1 MMSDAVKQP
10 LPTIRAQIYALV
22 WACVV
27 PALIGLAL
35 LANNFYERER
45 DQIQLE
51 SLITARAL
59 AQAVD
64 RDLNTG
70 ITMALAL
77 SHDTSLDRGDLAAF
91 YQLASKALRPEFPG
105 FNFVLS
111 DSQSVQLLNT
121 ARPFGNRLPDPGSF
135 ERISQVF
142 QTGRTLISDVF
153 IGGALQRPLV
163 AVHVPVER
171 DGKVLYV
178 LSVAFLPERLGKVL
192 SEQHLPQGRVAGIFD
207 RHGVIV
213 ARSHQPEKF
222 VGRYGSPSLLAGM
235 SDKGEAAIR
244 TTTLEGTPVYSMYSH
259 SQMSGWAVVI
269 GVPRSTVLA
278 EMLASI
284 RWISL
289 GVFVLL
295 ALGIT
300 GAWYFARRI
309 EHSVRALS
317 VAASALGKNGQLQ
330 QLVLKPQFREADEAI
345 QTLQAVEEELQHY
358 RHQLESAI
366 EVRTAELQQA
376 RRAAID
382 KETRTRTV
390 MDNVGDGIITMT
402 ADGRIA
408 SFNRAA
414 SSIFGY
420 SAEEVVGQPLT
431 CLMPEPMRAAHEAG
445 VARYLAGHVPT
456 VVGRNNIELQ
466 GLHKSGHSFV
476 LELAIRALFVEG
488 QHLFVGIV
496 RDVTERKRAERELR
510 QAMEQAQ
517 VASAAKDVFVANMSH
532 ELRTPMNAVLGMA
545 HLLASTGLR
554 AEQSRYLDM
563 IRASGQSLLGI
574 LNDILD
580 FSKMSAGKI
589 EVYPAPFQLDDVL
602 HALAA
607 IMSVNAGERN
617 LELCLG
623 VAPEVPRALIGDAL
637 RLQQILVNLTGN
649 AIKFTEQ
656 GEVAVLIEL
665 AETLEAAVQLR
676 FTVRDSGIGMTEEQ
690 LARLFSPFVQGDLST
705 TRRFGGTG
713 LGLTISKGL
722 IELLGGG
729 VSVQSKP
736 GAGSTFQFTLPFQLA
751 PRPAPVR
758 SVAARHLLI
767 VDDNATSRAYL
778 AMTLSTW
785 GWTSICVASGA
796 EALAHLCSGMR
807 FDVVLVDWQLPDM
820 TGPALISAL
829 RQEFAVPLIC
839 MVNAYG
845 RSKLTQEMSAA
856 TAPEFLTKPVTASS
870 LFDAVQTVLAPSAPA
885 PARPSVPEAPR
896 LLAGARLLLAEDNL
910 INQAVAKGI
919 LEQAGAQVTV
929 ASNGEEA
936 LALLRAGQQFD
947 LVLMD
952 VQMPLMDGYT
962 ATRAIRGELHL
973 SLPVLAMTAGVMA
986 SEREQCVAAGMDDFI
1001 GKPVDVEQMIATIVR
1016 HLPADRNSAA

>member
-1 MMSDAVKQP
+1 MSEAATQP

-70 ITMALAL
+70 ITMAMAL
-77 SHDTSLDRGDLAAF
+77 SHDPSLDRGDLAAF

-105 FNFVLS
+105 LNFVLS
-111 DSQSVQLLNT
+111 DRQSVQLLNT
-121 ARPFGNRLPDPGSF
+121 VRPYGSKLADPGSY
-135 ERISQVF
+135 ERINQVF

-171 DGKVLYV
+171 EGKVLYV
-178 LSVAFLPERLGKVL
+178 LSVAFLPERLGKIL
-192 SEQHLPQGRVAGIFD
+192 SEQHLPEGRVAGIFD

-222 VGRYGSPSLLAGM
+222 VGKYGSPSLLAGM
-235 SDKGEAAIR
+235 ADKGEAALR

-269 GVPRSTVLA
+269 GVPRSTVMA
-278 EMLASI
+278 EMLESI

-289 GVFVLL
+289 GVVVLL

-309 EHSVRALS
+309 EHSVRDLS
-317 VAASALGKNGQLQ
+317 VAASALGKGGRLQ
-330 QLVLKPQFREADEAI
+330 QLVRKPQFREADEAM
-345 QTLQAVEEELQHY
+345 QTLQAVEAELQHY

-366 EVRTAELQQA
+366 EARTHELQLA
-376 RRAAID
+376 RRAAVD
-382 KETRTRTV
+382 REARTRTV
-390 MDNVGDGIITMT
+390 IDNVGDGIITMT

-420 SAEEVVGQPLT
+420 RAEEVMGQQLT
-431 CLMPEPMRAAHEAG
+431 MLMPESMRAAHEAG
-445 VARYLAGHVPT
+445 VARYLAGFVPT

-466 GLHKSGHSFV
+466 GLHKNGHTFV
-476 LELAIRALFVEG
+476 LELSIRALFVEG

-517 VASAAKDVFVANMSH
+517 IASAAKDVFVANMSH

-545 HLLASTGLR
+545 HLLATTGLTP
-554 AEQSRYLDM
+554 EQGRYLEM

-589 EVYPAPFQLDDVL
+589 EVYPAPFDLDEVL
-602 HALAA
+602 HALAS
-607 IMSVNAGERN
+607 IMSINVGERN
-617 LELCLG
+617 LELSLG
-623 VAPEVPRALIGDAL
+623 VAPDVPRALIGDAL

-656 GEVAVLIEL
+656 GEVAVLVER
-665 AETLEAAVQLR
+665 AEVPGAAVQLR
-676 FTVRDSGIGMTEEQ
+676 FTVRDTGIGMTDEQ

-729 VSVQSKP
+729 VEVRSKP
-736 GAGSTFQFTLPFQLA
+736 GLGSTFQFTLPFQLSA
-751 PRPAPVR
+751 QSGPNR
-758 SVAARHLLI
+758 SAQPRHLLL
-767 VDDNATSRAYL
+767 VDDNPSSL
-778 AMTLSTW
+778 AALEMTLAAW
-785 GWTSICVASGA
+785 GWTSVSVGSGS
-796 EALAHLCSGMR
+796 EALAHLCSGVR

-820 TGPALISAL
+820 AGPQLIGAV

-839 MVNAYG
+839 MVNAFG
-845 RSKLTQEMSAA
+845 RSKLTLEMSDAA
-856 TAPEFLTKPVTASS
+856 APEFLTKPVTASS
-870 LFDAVQTVLAPSAPA
+870 LFDAVQTALAPATSEVVSTPA
-885 PARPSVPEAPR
+885 PPQ

-929 ASNGEEA
+929 AANGEEA
-936 LALLRAGQQFD
+936 LDLLRSGESFD
-947 LVLMD
+947 LILMD
-952 VQMPLMDGYT
+952 VQMPKMDGYT
-962 ATRAIRGELHL
+962 ATRAIRRELRLH
-973 SLPVLAMTAGVMA
+973 LPVLAMTAGVMA

-1001 GKPVDVEQMIATIVR
+1001 GKPLDVEQMMSTILR
-1016 HLPADRNSAA
+1016 HLPAA

>member
-1 MMSDAVKQP
+1 MSDSAKQP

-70 ITMALAL
+70 ITMAMAL
-77 SHDTSLDRGDLAAF
+77 SHDASLDKGDLASF
-91 YQLASKALRPEFPG
+91 YHLASKALRPEFPG

-121 ARPFGNRLPDPGSF
+121 ARPFGTRLPDPGSF
-135 ERISQVF
+135 ERINQVF

-163 AVHVPVER
+163 AVHVPVIRE
-171 DGKVLYV
+171 GKVLYV
-178 LSVAFLPERLGKVL
+178 LSVAFLPERLGKIL
-192 SEQHLPQGRVAGIFD
+192 SEQHLPEGRVAGIFD

-222 VGRYGSPSLLAGM
+222 VGKYGSASLLAGM

-278 EMLASI
+278 EMMASI

-289 GVFVLL
+289 GVIVLL
-295 ALGIT
+295 SLGIT

-330 QLVLKPQFREADEAI
+330 QLVLKPQFREADEAM
-345 QTLQAVEEELQHY
+345 QTLQSVEAELQHY

-366 EVRTAELQQA
+366 EARTSELQQA
-376 RRAAID
+376 RRDALD

-420 SAEEVVGQPLT
+420 SAEEVLGQDLT
-431 CLMPEPMRAAHEAG
+431 CLMPESMRAAHQAG
-445 VARYLAGHVPT
+445 VARYLAGFVPT
-456 VVGRNNIELQ
+456 VVGRNNIELL
-466 GLHKSGHSFV
+466 GLHKNGHTFL
-476 LELAIRALFVEG
+476 LELSIRALFVEG
-488 QHLFVGIV
+488 QHLFVGIL
-496 RDVTERKRAERELR
+496 RDVTERKRAERDLR
-510 QAMEQAQ
+510 HAMEQAQ
-517 VASAAKDVFVANMSH
+517 IASAAKDVFVANMSH

-545 HLLASTGLR
+545 HLLSTTGLTP
-554 AEQSRYLDM
+554 EQRRYLEM

-589 EVYPAPFQLDDVL
+589 EVYPAPFELDDVL
-602 HALAA
+602 HALAS
-607 IMSVNAGERN
+607 IMSINVGERN

-623 VAPEVPRALIGDAL
+623 VAPDVPRELIGDAL

-656 GEVAVLIEL
+656 GEVAVLVER
-665 AETLEAAVQLR
+665 TEAVGASVQLR
-676 FTVRDSGIGMTEEQ
+676 FTVRDTGIGMTDEQ
-690 LARLFSPFVQGDLST
+690 MARLFSPFVQGDLST
-705 TRRFGGTG
+705 TRRYGGTG

-729 VSVQSKP
+729 VAVQSQP
-736 GAGSTFQFTLPFQLA
+736 GQGSTFQFTLPFQLA
-751 PRPAPVR
+751 PQFGPLRTAQP
-758 SVAARHLLI
+758 RHLLI
-767 VDDNATSRAYL
+767 VDDNATSLSYL
-778 AMTLSTW
+778 EMTLEAW
-785 GWTSICVASGA
+785 GWTSVSVSSGA
-796 EALAHLCSGMR
+796 DALAHLCSGAR
-807 FDVVLVDWQLPDM
+807 FDVVLIDWQLPDM
-820 TGPALISAL
+820 TGPVLINAV
-829 RQEFAVPLIC
+829 RQEFGVPLVC
-839 MVNAYG
+839 MVNAFG
-845 RSKLTQEMSAA
+845 RSKLTLEMSEGA
-856 TAPEFLTKPVTASS
+856 APEFLTKPVTASS
-870 LFDAVQTVLAPSAPA
+870 LFDAVQTVLATPSAASDA
-885 PARPSVPEAPR
+885 PATPASPQ

-910 INQAVAKGI
+910 INQAVARGI

-936 LALLRAGQQFD
+936 LELLRSGQQYD
-947 LVLMD
+947 LILMD
-952 VQMPLMDGYT
+952 VQMPVMDGYT
-962 ATRAIRGELHL
+962 ATRAIRSELRL

-1001 GKPVDVEQMIATIVR
+1001 GKPVDVEQMLATILR
-1016 HLPADRNSAA
+1016 HLPPV

>member
-1 MMSDAVKQP
+1 MSDSAKQP

-70 ITMALAL
+70 ITMAMAL
-77 SHDTSLDRGDLAAF
+77 SHDVSLDNGDLASF
-91 YQLASKALRPEFPG
+91 YHLASKALRPEFPG

-121 ARPFGNRLPDPGSF
+121 ARPFGTRLPDPGSF
-135 ERISQVF
+135 ERINQVF

-163 AVHVPVER
+163 AVHVPVIRE
-171 DGKVLYV
+171 GKVLYV
-178 LSVAFLPERLGKVL
+178 LSVAFLPERLGKIL
-192 SEQHLPQGRVAGIFD
+192 SEQHLPEGRVAGIFD

-222 VGRYGSPSLLAGM
+222 IGKYGSASLLAGM

-289 GVFVLL
+289 GVIVLL
-295 ALGIT
+295 SLGIT

-330 QLVLKPQFREADEAI
+330 QLVLKPQFREADEAM
-345 QTLQAVEEELQHY
+345 QTLQSVEAELQHY

-366 EVRTAELQQA
+366 EARTSELQQA
-376 RRAAID
+376 RRDAID

-420 SAEEVVGQPLT
+420 SAEEVLGQELT
-431 CLMPEPMRAAHEAG
+431 CLMPEPMRAAHQAG
-445 VARYLAGHVPT
+445 VARYLAGFVPT

-466 GLHKSGHSFV
+466 GLHKNGHTFL
-476 LELAIRALFVEG
+476 LELSIRALFVEG
-488 QHLFVGIV
+488 QHLFVGIL
-496 RDVTERKRAERELR
+496 RDITERKRAERDLR
-510 QAMEQAQ
+510 HAMEQAQ
-517 VASAAKDVFVANMSH
+517 IASAAKDVFVANMSH

-545 HLLASTGLR
+545 HLLATTGLTP
-554 AEQSRYLDM
+554 EQRRYLEM

-589 EVYPAPFQLDDVL
+589 EVYPAPFELDDVL
-602 HALAA
+602 HALAS
-607 IMSVNAGERN
+607 IMSINVGERN

-623 VAPEVPRALIGDAL
+623 VAPDVPRELIGDAL

-656 GEVAVLIEL
+656 GEVAVLVER
-665 AETLEAAVQLR
+665 TEALGGSVQLR
-676 FTVRDSGIGMTEEQ
+676 FTVRDTGIGMTEEQ
-690 LARLFSPFVQGDLST
+690 MARLFSPFVQGDLST
-705 TRRFGGTG
+705 TRRYGGTG

-729 VSVQSKP
+729 VSVQSQP
-736 GAGSTFQFTLPFQLA
+736 GQGSTFQFTLPFQLA
-751 PRPAPVR
+751 PQLGPLRTAQP
-758 SVAARHLLI
+758 RHLLI
-767 VDDNATSRAYL
+767 VDDNATSLSYL
-778 AMTLSTW
+778 QMTLQAW
-785 GWTSICVASGA
+785 GWTSVSVNSGA
-796 EALAHLCSGMR
+796 DALAHLCSGAR

-820 TGPALISAL
+820 TGPALISAV
-829 RQEFAVPLIC
+829 RQEFGVPLVC
-839 MVNAYG
+839 MVNAFG
-845 RSKLTQEMSAA
+845 RSKLTLEMSAGA
-856 TAPEFLTKPVTASS
+856 APEFLTKPVTASS
-870 LFDAVQTVLAPSAPA
+870 LYDAVQTVLASPSLSRDATATPAAPQ
-885 PARPSVPEAPR
+885 
-896 LLAGARLLLAEDNL
+896 LLADARLLLAEDNL
-910 INQAVAKGI
+910 INQAVARGI

-929 ASNGEEA
+929 AANGEEA
-936 LALLRAGQQFD
+936 LALLRSGQQYD
-947 LVLMD
+947 LILMD
-952 VQMPLMDGYT
+952 VQMPVMDGYS
-962 ATRAIRGELHL
+962 ATRAIRAELRL

-1001 GKPVDVEQMIATIVR
+1001 GKPLDVEQMLATIVR
-1016 HLPADRNSAA
+1016 HLPLA

>member
-1 MMSDAVKQP
+1 MMSASAKRP

-59 AQAVD
+59 AQALD

-77 SHDTSLDRGDLAAF
+77 SHDTSLDHDDLASF

-121 ARPFGNRLPDPGSF
+121 ARPFGTRLPDPGSF
-135 ERISQVF
+135 ERITQVF
-142 QTGRTLISDVF
+142 QTGRTLVSDVF

-163 AVHVPVER
+163 AVHVPVIR
-171 DGKVLYV
+171 DGKVRYV
-178 LSVAFLPERLGKVL
+178 LSVAFLPERLGKIL
-192 SEQHLPQGRVAGIFD
+192 SEQHLPEGRVAGIFD

-213 ARSHQPEKF
+213 ARSHQSEKF
-222 VGRYGSPSLLAGM
+222 VGKYGSASLLAGM

-269 GVPRSTVLA
+269 GVPRTTVLA

-289 GVFVLL
+289 GVIVLL
-295 ALGIT
+295 SLGIT

-330 QLVLKPQFREADEAI
+330 QLVLKPQFREADEAM
-345 QTLQAVEEELQHY
+345 QTLQAVESELQHY

-366 EVRTAELQQA
+366 EARTMELQQA
-376 RRAAID
+376 RRDALD

-420 SAEEVVGQPLT
+420 SADEVVGQELT
-431 CLMPEPMRAAHEAG
+431 CLMPEPMRAAHQAG
-445 VARYLAGHVPT
+445 VARYLAGFVPT

-466 GLHKSGHSFV
+466 GLHKNGHTFL
-476 LELAIRALFVEG
+476 LELSIRALFVEG
-488 QHLFVGIV
+488 QHLFVGIL
-496 RDVTERKRAERELR
+496 RDVTERKRAERDLR
-510 QAMEQAQ
+510 HAMEQAQ
-517 VASAAKDVFVANMSH
+517 IASAAKDVFVANMSH

-545 HLLASTGLR
+545 HLLASTGLTP
-554 AEQSRYLDM
+554 EQRRYLEM
-563 IRASGQSLLGI
+563 IRASGQSLLAI

-589 EVYPAPFQLDDVL
+589 EVYPAPFELDDVL
-602 HALAA
+602 HALAS
-607 IMSVNAGERN
+607 IMSINVGERN

-623 VAPEVPRALIGDAL
+623 VAPDVPHELIGDAL

-649 AIKFTEQ
+649 AIKFTER
-656 GEVAVLIEL
+656 GEVAVLVEC
-665 AETLEAAVQLR
+665 ADAVGASVQLR
-676 FTVRDSGIGMTEEQ
+676 FTVRDTGIGMTDEQ
-690 LARLFSPFVQGDLST
+690 MARLFSPFVQGDLST
-705 TRRFGGTG
+705 TRRYGGTG

-729 VSVQSKP
+729 VAVQSQP
-736 GAGSTFQFTLPFQLA
+736 GQGSTFQFTLPFQLA
-751 PRPAPVR
+751 PQAGPLRTAQP
-758 SVAARHLLI
+758 RHLLL
-767 VDDNATSRAYL
+767 VDDNATSLSYL
-778 AMTLSTW
+778 EMTLQAW
-785 GWTSICVASGA
+785 GWTSVSVGSGA
-796 EALAHLCSGMR
+796 EALAHLCSGAR
-807 FDVVLVDWQLPDM
+807 FDAVLVDWQLPDM
-820 TGPALISAL
+820 TGAALISAV
-829 RQEFAVPLIC
+829 RQEFCVPLVC
-839 MVNAYG
+839 MVNAFG
-845 RSKLTQEMSAA
+845 RSKLNVEMSEG

-870 LFDAVQTVLAPSAPA
+870 LFDAVQTVLASPAALSATLTTSAA
-885 PARPSVPEAPR
+885 PQ

-910 INQAVAKGI
+910 INQAVARGI
-919 LEQAGAQVTV
+919 LEQAGALVTV
-929 ASNGEEA
+929 AADGEQA
-936 LALLRAGQQFD
+936 LELLRSGQQFQ
-947 LVLMD
+947 LILMD
-952 VQMPLMDGYT
+952 VQMPVMDGYT
-962 ATRAIRGELHL
+962 ATRAIRAELRL
-973 SLPVLAMTAGVMA
+973 SLPVIAMTAGVMA

-1001 GKPVDVEQMIATIVR
+1001 GKPVDVEQMLATILR
-1016 HLPADRNSAA
+1016 HLPPA